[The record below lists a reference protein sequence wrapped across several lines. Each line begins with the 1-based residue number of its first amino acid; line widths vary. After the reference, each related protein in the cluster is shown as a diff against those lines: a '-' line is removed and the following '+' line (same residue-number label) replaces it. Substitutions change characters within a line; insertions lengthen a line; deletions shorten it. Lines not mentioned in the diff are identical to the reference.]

1 MMPLEYHE
9 LCLCRLQAKIFE
21 LSVTNTNYSSPVFIR
36 RFMMSKYVKVFDE
49 FDYLFMSCNLEDT
62 FDELDEEYGKT
73 TYGRIKYSQDEMY
86 WIGYIY
92 RVIAIKFNLTSK
104 QIFKLFP
111 ASEIIDYYPIYHT
124 YDIVDAADRM
134 LEEKLGNKKSNQDR
148 ALDLMRTMI

>member
-21 LSVTNTNYSSPVFIR
+21 LSVKDTNYSSPVFIR

-62 FDELDEEYGKT
+62 FDELDDEYGKS
-73 TYGRIKYSQDEMY
+73 TYGKIKYSQDEMY

-92 RVIAIKFNLTSK
+92 RVISIKFNLTSK
-104 QIFKLFP
+104 QIFKLFK

-124 YDIVDAADRM
+124 YDIVDAASRM
-134 LEEKLGNKKSNQDR
+134 IEEKLGSKQSNQER
-148 ALDLMRTMI
+148 VLEFIRNK

>member
-21 LSVTNTNYSSPVFIR
+21 LSVKGTNCSSPVFIR
-36 RFMMSKYVKVFDE
+36 RFMMSKYVRVFDE

-62 FDELDEEYGKT
+62 FDELDEEYGKS
-73 TYGRIKYSQDEMY
+73 TYGKIKYSQDEMY

-92 RVIAIKFNLTSK
+92 RVISIKFNLTSK
-104 QIFKLFP
+104 QIFKLFK

-124 YDIVDAADRM
+124 YDIVDAASRM
-134 LEEKLGNKKSNQDR
+134 IEEKLGSKQSNQER
-148 ALDLMRTMI
+148 VLEFIRNK

>member
-21 LSVTNTNYSSPVFIR
+21 LSVKDTNYSSPVFIR

-62 FDELDEEYGKT
+62 FDELDEEYGKS
-73 TYGRIKYSQDEMY
+73 TYGKIKYSQDEMY

-92 RVIAIKFNLTSK
+92 RVISIKFNLTSK
-104 QIFKLFP
+104 QIFKLFK

-124 YDIVDAADRM
+124 YDIVDAASRM
-134 LEEKLGNKKSNQDR
+134 IEEKLGSKQSNQER
-148 ALDLMRTMI
+148 VLEFIRNK

>member
-21 LSVTNTNYSSPVFIR
+21 LSVKDTNYSSPVFIR
-36 RFMMSKYVKVFDE
+36 RFMMSKYVKIFDE
-49 FDYLFMSCNLEDT
+49 FDYLFTSCNLEDT
-62 FDELDEEYGKT
+62 FDELDDEYGKT
-73 TYGRIKYSQDEMY
+73 TYGKIKYSQDEMY

-92 RVIAIKFNLTSK
+92 RVISIKFNLSSK
-104 QIFKLFP
+104 QIFKLFK

-134 LEEKLGNKKSNQDR
+134 IEEKLGNTTTNQER
-148 ALDLMRTMI
+148 TLAFMRNKQ

>member
-21 LSVTNTNYSSPVFIR
+21 LSVKDTNCSSPVFIR

-62 FDELDEEYGKT
+62 FDELDEEYGKS
-73 TYGRIKYSQDEMY
+73 TYGKIKYSQDEMY

-92 RVIAIKFNLTSK
+92 RVISIKFNLTSK
-104 QIFKLFP
+104 QIFKLFK

-124 YDIVDAADRM
+124 YDIVDAASRM
-134 LEEKLGNKKSNQDR
+134 IEEKLGSKQSNQER
-148 ALDLMRTMI
+148 VLEFIRNK

>member
-21 LSVTNTNYSSPVFIR
+21 LSVKDTNCSSPVFIR

-62 FDELDEEYGKT
+62 FDELDDEYGKS
-73 TYGRIKYSQDEMY
+73 TYGKIKYSQDEMY

-92 RVIAIKFNLTSK
+92 RVISIKFNLTSK
-104 QIFKLFP
+104 QIFKLFK

-124 YDIVDAADRM
+124 YDIVDAASRM
-134 LEEKLGNKKSNQDR
+134 IEEKLGSKQSNQER
-148 ALDLMRTMI
+148 VLEFIRNQ

>member
-21 LSVTNTNYSSPVFIR
+21 LSVKDTNCSSPVFIR

-62 FDELDEEYGKT
+62 FDELDEEYGKS
-73 TYGRIKYSQDEMY
+73 TYGKIKYSQDEMY

-104 QIFKLFP
+104 QIFKLFK

-124 YDIVDAADRM
+124 YDIVDAASRM
-134 LEEKLGNKKSNQDR
+134 IEEKLGSKQSNQER
-148 ALDLMRTMI
+148 VLEFIRNK

>member
-21 LSVTNTNYSSPVFIR
+21 LSVKDTNCSSPVFIR

-49 FDYLFMSCNLEDT
+49 FDYLFMACNLEDT
-62 FDELDEEYGKT
+62 FDELDDEYGKS
-73 TYGRIKYSQDEMY
+73 TYGKIKYSQDEMY

-92 RVIAIKFNLTSK
+92 RVISIKFNLTSK
-104 QIFKLFP
+104 QIFKLFK

-124 YDIVDAADRM
+124 YDIVDAASRM
-134 LEEKLGNKKSNQDR
+134 IEEKLGSKQSNQER
-148 ALDLMRTMI
+148 VLEFIRNK

>member
-21 LSVTNTNYSSPVFIR
+21 LSVKDTNCSSPVFIR
-36 RFMMSKYVKVFDE
+36 RFMMSKYVKIFDE

-62 FDELDEEYGKT
+62 FDELDDEYGKS
-73 TYGRIKYSQDEMY
+73 TYGKIKYSQDEMY

-92 RVIAIKFNLTSK
+92 RVISIKFNLTSK
-104 QIFKLFP
+104 QIFKLFK

-124 YDIVDAADRM
+124 YDIVDAASRM
-134 LEEKLGNKKSNQDR
+134 IEEKLGSKQSNQER
-148 ALDLMRTMI
+148 VLEFIRNK

>member
-1 MMPLEYHE
+1 MPLEYHE

-21 LSVTNTNYSSPVFIR
+21 LSVKDTNCSSPVFIR

-62 FDELDEEYGKT
+62 FDELDEEYGKS
-73 TYGRIKYSQDEMY
+73 TYGKIKYSQDEMY

-92 RVIAIKFNLTSK
+92 RVISIKFNLTSK
-104 QIFKLFP
+104 QIFKLFK

-124 YDIVDAADRM
+124 YDIVDAASRM
-134 LEEKLGNKKSNQDR
+134 IEEKLGSKQSNQER
-148 ALDLMRTMI
+148 VLEFIRNK

>member
-21 LSVTNTNYSSPVFIR
+21 LSVKDTNCSSPVFIR

-62 FDELDEEYGKT
+62 FDELDDEYGKS
-73 TYGRIKYSQDEMY
+73 TYGKIKYSQDEMY

-92 RVIAIKFNLTSK
+92 RVISIKFNLTSK
-104 QIFKLFP
+104 QIFKLFK

-124 YDIVDAADRM
+124 YDIVDAASRM
-134 LEEKLGNKKSNQDR
+134 IEEKLGSKQSNQER
-148 ALDLMRTMI
+148 VLEFIRNK

>member
-21 LSVTNTNYSSPVFIR
+21 LSVKDTNYSSPVFIR

-62 FDELDEEYGKT
+62 FDELDDEYGKS
-73 TYGRIKYSQDEMY
+73 TYGKIKYSQDEMY

-92 RVIAIKFNLTSK
+92 RVISIKFNLTSK
-104 QIFKLFP
+104 QIFKLFK

-124 YDIVDAADRM
+124 YDIVDAASRM
-134 LEEKLGNKKSNQDR
+134 IEEKLGSKESNQER
-148 ALDLMRTMI
+148 VLEFIRNK